1 MTGAIAL
8 LLFVTAQRLLELVH
22 ARRNT
27 ARLLARGAV
36 EIAPGHYPLIVALHS
51 AWLATLWWLGA
62 GQTLSTPWLAAYAVL
77 QVLRVWILASL
88 GERWTTRIIIL
99 PGADLVARGPYRWI
113 RHPNYTLVV
122 AEIAVLP
129 LALNLPWVALVFSA
143 LNALV
148 LTIRIRAEGQ
158 ALRPDST
165 PAQ

>member
-1 MTGAIAL
+1 
-8 LLFVTAQRLLELVH
+8 
-22 ARRNT
+22 
-27 ARLLARGAV
+27 
-36 EIAPGHYPLIVALHS
+36 
-51 AWLATLWWLGA
+51 WLATLWWLGA

-88 GERWTTRIIIL
+88 GERWTTRIIVL